1 MEAHRHKTWAEAAG
15 LAETAVRL
23 ERLPAGVE
31 FSEDFPEPIRF
42 DPRRNRLVYRG
53 FMTSNSYRFLH
64 GQSSDLAYLAALDA
78 LFLDSS
84 YTMAGASPRGKA
96 WWGLVGAAFVAAAAA
111 VAWLLRR

>member
-15 LAETAVRL
+15 LPESAVRL
-23 ERLPAGVE
+23 ERLPAGVDFPE
-31 FSEDFPEPIRF
+31 GFPEPIRF

-84 YTMAGASPRGKA
+84 YTMAGASPRGRA
-96 WWGLVGAAFVAAAAA
+96 LRWLLGAAGAVAVAAAAWA
-111 VAWLLRR
+111 LLH